1 MTTTII
7 SPDSCLDHIA
17 PCAQG
22 VPMLL
27 SRLRRHPSV
36 IVLSGLMALAL
47 TTPVQAGD
55 DDNTALLNER
65 VHAFLYAQ
73 ASELGSE
80 VNIEVHPP
88 SAHLPTCENPR
99 PFLPNANQSLAGR
112 VSVGVRCG
120 ELGQQV
126 RYMQAT
132 LAVIGEQ
139 VVTSRSIAAGTVI
152 DASMLALRPAEL
164 GRLPNGAITEMAQAI
179 GKQATRPIG
188 EGRAL
193 TERQLKEVTLVER
206 GARVRVEA
214 RGQGFSIA
222 REGEALDNGAMDS
235 EIRVRLDNRD
245 ILRARVIGRDR
256 LEVDF

>member
-1 MTTTII
+1 
-7 SPDSCLDHIA
+7 
-17 PCAQG
+17 
-22 VPMLL
+22 MLL
-27 SRLRRHPSV
+27 PRFRRHLSV
-36 IVLSGLMALAL
+36 IALTSLIALAL
-47 TTPVQAGD
+47 MTPVQADND
-55 DDNTALLNER
+55 DTALITER

-120 ELGQQV
+120 DQGQQV

-139 VVTSRSIAAGTVI
+139 VVTKRSIAAGTVI
-152 DASMLALRPAEL
+152 DASMLTMRPAEL
-164 GRLPNGAITEMAQAI
+164 GRLPSGVITDMAQAI
-179 GKQATRPIG
+179 GKQAARPLG
-188 EGRAL
+188 EGTRL

-214 RGQGFSIA
+214 LGQGFSVS
-222 REGEALDNGAMDS
+222 REGEALDNGAMGS

-245 ILRARVIGRDR
+245 ILRAQVIGRNR

>member
-1 MTTTII
+1 
-7 SPDSCLDHIA
+7 
-17 PCAQG
+17 
-22 VPMLL
+22 MLL
-27 SRLRRHPSV
+27 PRFRRHLSV
-36 IVLSGLMALAL
+36 IVLTSLIALAL
-47 TTPVQAGD
+47 MTPVQA
-55 DDNTALLNER
+55 DNNDTALITER

-120 ELGQQV
+120 DQGQQV

-139 VVTSRSIAAGTVI
+139 VVTKRSIAAGTVI
-152 DASMLALRPAEL
+152 DASMLTMRPAEL
-164 GRLPNGAITEMAQAI
+164 GRLPSGAITDMVQAI
-179 GKQATRPIG
+179 GKQAARPLG
-188 EGRAL
+188 EGTTL

-214 RGQGFSIA
+214 LGQGFSVS
-222 REGEALDNGAMDS
+222 REGEALDNGAMGS

-245 ILRARVIGRDR
+245 TLRAQVIGRNR